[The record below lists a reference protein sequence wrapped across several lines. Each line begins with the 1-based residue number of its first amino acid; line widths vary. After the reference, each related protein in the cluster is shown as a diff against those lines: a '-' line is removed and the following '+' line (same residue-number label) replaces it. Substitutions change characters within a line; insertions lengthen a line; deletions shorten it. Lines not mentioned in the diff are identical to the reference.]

1 MTNHHE
7 ALARQLVE
15 RFGQSLSAEAR
26 AHITTAQLEDLEQSI
41 RNLLS
46 HEHDHIADLLEAYAR
61 SLRSGADKPELEL

>member
-7 ALARQLVE
+7 ALAKQLVE
-15 RFGQSLSAEAR
+15 RFANTLGAEAR